1 MVTAPANQA
10 ACAQRVFSPGN
21 GINLR
26 APKFCGLEMV
36 LIIDRLRLAR
46 EFFFIMKFLLI
57 YFLFFVAR
65 DTSVRIETIG
75 ALMPLP
81 W

>member
-1 MVTAPANQA
+1 MCA
-10 ACAQRVFSPGN
+10 ARVLSRKRDQFA
-21 GINLR
+21 R

-75 ALMPLP
+75 AQMPLP